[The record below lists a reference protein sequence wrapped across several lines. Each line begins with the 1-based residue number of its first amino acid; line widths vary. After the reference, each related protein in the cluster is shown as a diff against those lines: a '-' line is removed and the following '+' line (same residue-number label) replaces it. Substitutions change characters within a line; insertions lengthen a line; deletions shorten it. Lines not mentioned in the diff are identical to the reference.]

1 MRRTVWLVTS
11 LFAVSGSVF
20 GATSAALPAQ
30 AATLPALMKPSAS
43 VADSVDAAANF
54 VWINELRVAAGAPAV
69 QVQSWAAGVAQ
80 AHSLDMAGQGLLF
93 HNISGY
99 MDEGHTAM
107 DSVYLGENVAMGTN
121 LSYAEA
127 AIQASPPHMA
137 ILLDPK
143 YNYVGVGAAIDA
155 TGQVWIT
162 EDFAEINSAPPVTT
176 VAVKPAAP
184 APKPVAPAPK
194 PVVTAAAPKPAP
206 VIPPTPAA
214 APAPVTSPTPA
225 PPTPSPATPSPVAPA
240 APAPSHVPAALA
252 AGQSH
257 SAQAAKLA
265 SHRTQES
272 TGATAL
278 YSTLVL
284 LGVVFALGLGF
295 QVTKLLPTK

>member
-20 GATSAALPAQ
+20 GAASAALPAQ

-54 VWINELRVAAGAPAV
+54 DWINALRVAAGAPAV
-69 QVQSWAAGVAQ
+69 QMQSWAAGVAQ
-80 AHSLDMAGQGLLF
+80 AHSLDMAAQGLLF

-99 MDEGHTAM
+99 MDEGHAAM

-176 VAVKPAAP
+176 VAVKPVAP
-184 APKPVAPAPK
+184 APKPVAP
-194 PVVTAAAPKPAP
+194 
-206 VIPPTPAA
+206 
-214 APAPVTSPTPA
+214 
-225 PPTPSPATPSPVAPA
+225 
-240 APAPSHVPAALA
+240 
-252 AGQSH
+252 
-257 SAQAAKLA
+257 
-265 SHRTQES
+265 
-272 TGATAL
+272 
-278 YSTLVL
+278 
-284 LGVVFALGLGF
+284 
-295 QVTKLLPTK
+295 